1 MKEETEIDIFRRRLA
16 EHMALQ
22 KQGKDAPGWKEV
34 APGVHRFR
42 RKDTFKTIM
51 DPRLKKKKKI

>member
-1 MKEETEIDIFRRRLA
+1 MAEETEIEKFRRRLA
-16 EHMALQ
+16 IHMAAQ
-22 KQGKDAPGWKEV
+22 KQGKEVPGWKEV

-51 DPRLKKKKKI
+51 DPRLKKKKI